1 LGCARYCAEW
11 LAQNQKILPDTNN
24 FKPPNST
31 KLKVVLMPSK
41 PQCRVDVDRLF
52 KTCAIL
58 ADLDGIEA
66 MIKPHTRAPGAK
78 NLFHGV
84 PLPDVSHVLTAELCE
99 WADVLLNVGSSV
111 ITEALMKGKPALY
124 LKYLHENTTLFEE
137 LGSCWVI
144 NDEEE
149 LKNALLSLQADKNTI
164 PYSEES
170 VAAFV
175 SEIVHGG
182 DKNSD
187 VLDDYEKFIVGCASN
202 T

>member
-1 LGCARYCAEW
+1 
-11 LAQNQKILPDTNN
+11 
-24 FKPPNST
+24 
-31 KLKVVLMPSK
+31 
-41 PQCRVDVDRLF
+41 
-52 KTCAIL
+52 
-58 ADLDGIEA
+58 
-66 MIKPHTRAPGAK
+66 
-78 NLFHGV
+78 
-84 PLPDVSHVLTAELCE
+84 
-99 WADVLLNVGSSV
+99 
-111 ITEALMKGKPALY
+111 
-124 LKYLHENTTLFEE
+124 LFEE